1 MDEEIKK
8 QIAVFRFGVIADLVI
23 GREHSRGELVRLVR
37 EKSER
42 RWEIPGGHRT
52 RISKSTIRHWIR
64 LYRRG
69 GCKLEALSP
78 QDREDEGKSRSLD
91 PEACGAIIQ
100 LREEMPEA
108 PVPRLI
114 QELCRKKIV
123 GPKQELSPSAVY
135 RFLHRQ
141 GLMYP
146 KDPPAIDRRRFEAEG
161 PNDLWQADALHG
173 PDVIVSGRKR
183 KCYLIAF
190 IDDHS
195 RIIPH
200 GQFYLTEGI
209 EAYLDCLRQ
218 ALLKRGLPRRLYVDN
233 GAALRSHH
241 LEEVCASLGIAL
253 LHSRAYEPAGRGKIE
268 RYFRTVRECF
278 LATSPPEDL
287 LALNEAFATWLTDGY
302 HNRVHGSTGQ
312 TPLERFSKGLECIRT
327 APKDLEAHFRKTA
340 RRRVEKD
347 RTVVLNSRLYEAPL
361 SLIGKRVTL
370 LYHDHD
376 PARIEICYEGKSF
389 GFLIPTDLT
398 VNSRIRRERP
408 RDDRDNG
415 TVSPQTAPPPKA
427 PITGGKLPLGPSHPE
442 GGSDHE

>member
-23 GREHSRGELVRLVR
+23 GREHSRGELSRLVR

-42 RWEIPGGHRT
+42 RWEIPDSHRT
-52 RISKSTIRHWIR
+52 RISRSTIRHWIR

-69 GCKLEALSP
+69 GCKLEALTP

-91 PEACGAIIQ
+91 PETSGALVKLRGELPQASVPQ
-100 LREEMPEA
+100 LIEEL
-108 PVPRLI
+108 R
-114 QELCRKKIV
+114 RRIV
-123 GPKQELSPSAVY
+123 GPEISTSAVY

-146 KDPPAIDRRRFEAEG
+146 KDPKAVDRRRFEAEG

-173 PDVIVSGRKR
+173 PDVTVLGRKR

-233 GAALRSHH
+233 GAALRSRH

-253 LHSRAYEPAGRGKIE
+253 IHSPAYEPEGRGKIE
-268 RYFRTVRECF
+268 RFFRTARECF
-278 LATSPPEDL
+278 LSTSLAEDL
-287 LALNEAFATWLTDGY
+287 PALNCAFTTWLTDGY
-302 HNRVHGSTGQ
+302 HTRVHSSTDQ
-312 TPLERFSKGLECIRT
+312 TPLQRFAKGLECIRP
-327 APKDLEAHFRKTA
+327 APRDLEDHFRKTA

-361 SLIGKRVTL
+361 NLIGKRVTL

-376 PARIEICYEGKSF
+376 PARIEICYEGRSF

-408 RDDRDNG
+408 RDDHDNG
-415 TVSPQTAPPPKA
+415 AISPQTTPPPKA
-427 PITGGKLPLGPSHPE
+427 PITGGKLFPGTLSSERRIRP
-442 GGSDHE
+442 

>member
-23 GREHSRGELVRLVR
+23 GREHSRGELARLVR

-42 RWEIPGGHRT
+42 RWEIPDSHRT
-52 RISKSTIRHWIR
+52 RISRSTIRHWIR

-69 GCKLEALSP
+69 GGKLSALTP
-78 QDREDEGKSRSLD
+78 QDREDEGRSRSLD
-91 PEACGAIIQ
+91 PETSAALVK
-100 LREEMPEA
+100 LRGELPEA
-108 PVPRLI
+108 PVLRLI
-114 QELCRKKIV
+114 EELRRRV
-123 GPKQELSPSAVY
+123 AGPQIAASAVY

-146 KDPPAIDRRRFEAEG
+146 KDPKALDRRRFEAEG

-173 PDVIVSGRKR
+173 PDVIVAGRRR

-200 GQFYLTEGI
+200 GQFYLSEGI

-233 GAALRSHH
+233 GAALRSRH

-253 LHSRAYEPAGRGKIE
+253 LHSRAYEPEGRGKIE
-268 RYFRTVRECF
+268 RFFRTVRESF
-278 LATSPPEDL
+278 LAVCATSAL
-287 LALNEAFATWLTDGY
+287 SALNEAFATWLSEGY
-302 HNRVHGSTGQ
+302 HNRVHSSTGQ

-327 APKDLEAHFRKTA
+327 APRDLEAHFRKTA

-347 RTVVLNSRLYEAPL
+347 RTVVLNNRLYEAPL

-389 GFLIPTDLT
+389 AFLIPTDLT
-398 VNSRIRRERP
+398 INSRVRRERP
-408 RDDRDNG
+408 HERPASDTRSDPP
-415 TVSPQTAPPPKA
+415 SPPP
-427 PITGGKLPLGPSHPE
+427 IVGGKLPLGPTDPQ
-442 GGSDHE
+442 GGGGHE